1 MSLISRRHNCSQRR
15 ENMKMCRRYVQRARQ
30 RERERDG
37 EETQCL
43 LFRLSTLN
51 FPDSCFPPYSPF
63 SSVSSPNCPL
73 QRQASNQK
81 VSAGRCPRNIKKKK
95 KSASDVY
102 TQCCEHGSVLRFVF
116 RPSSLSLSLSLF
128 IPQWLTCFTS
138 TAVISTAFTEL
149 INGAEGWVPLNW
161 DNSFSLSLAH
171 MDNCMEKHRKDRG
184 RSAREGGRIH
194 TQSGK
199 TKTKL
204 EGIDVEE

>member
-1 MSLISRRHNCSQRR
+1 MQPEER
-15 ENMKMCRRYVQRARQ
+15 EYEDVQKICAESETE
-30 RERERDG
+30 RERETAKKHNVCFFVSQLSIFQTPVFLPTLPSHQFLPPTALSSAKPLIRRYLLDDVL
-37 EETQCL
+37 ETL
-43 LFRLSTLN
+43 
-51 FPDSCFPPYSPF
+51 
-63 SSVSSPNCPL
+63 
-73 QRQASNQK
+73 
-81 VSAGRCPRNIKKKK
+81 KKKK

-171 MDNCMEKHRKDRG
+171 MDNCMEKHGKDGG